1 MGLNTRVISLNLSQP
16 NLHVATSPVECPMDI
31 GTCSDSG
38 RVRENNEDSL
48 RIAPEMNLFVV
59 SDGMG
64 GLECGEIAS
73 RLTVETLLTHCR
85 EAQTDPALTLFGTQA
100 KGLNETS
107 IRLASGIRLANQIVH
122 QAARK
127 NGAHRGMGATVV
139 AVQWTNDLLSIAH
152 IGDSRAY
159 RLRNECLEQ
168 LTQDHSFTGEQ
179 MRLGQINE
187 HEAKISGLQNIL
199 TRAVGVEPELEVEIS
214 EQTTMDGDTILLC
227 SDGLTHELSDRQIAG
242 VLRDAKN
249 SQVAATQ
256 LVDLANQAGGN
267 DNITTIVIRK
277 SPQVFGIF
285 SRAGRVGRWLNG
297 R

>member
-1 MGLNTRVISLNLSQP
+1 MGLNTSVISLNLSQANP
-16 NLHVATSPVECPMDI
+16 HVATTPVECPMDI

-64 GLECGEIAS
+64 GLACGEIAS

-85 EAQTDPALTLFGTQA
+85 EAEADPSLTLFGTQA
-100 KGLNETS
+100 KGMNES
-107 IRLASGIRLANQIVH
+107 SGRMASGICLANQIVYR
-122 QAARK
+122 AARK
-127 NGAHRGMGATVV
+127 NGAHQGMGATVV
-139 AVQWTNDLLSIAH
+139 AVQWMNDVLSIAH
-152 IGDSRAY
+152 VGDSRAY
-159 RLRNECLEQ
+159 RLRNESLEQ
-168 LTQDHSFTGEQ
+168 LTQDHSFTAEQ
-179 MRLGQINE
+179 MRLGQISE
-187 HEAKISGLQNIL
+187 LEAKASGLQNIL
-199 TRAVGVEPELEVEIS
+199 TRAVGVEPELEVETS
-214 EQTTMDGDTILLC
+214 EQTMMDGDIILLC
-227 SDGLTHELSDRQIAG
+227 SDGLTHELSDKQIAG

-267 DNITTIVIRK
+267 DNITTVVIRK
-277 SPQVFGIF
+277 APQVFGIF
-285 SRAGRVGRWLNG
+285 SRAGRMGRWFNG